1 MAESVETRISTFEN
15 NSKKK
20 TVNRNFQPTQP
31 TTNQCH
37 LLVKKRRRVIL
48 PIQPLTLFGM
58 AGSLTNI
65 QLIWSNGSTRELENS
80 REQSIAAFP
89 SF

>member
-1 MAESVETRISTFEN
+1 METETSTFEN
-15 NSKKK
+15 NSRKK
-20 TVNRNFQPTQP
+20 TVNRKFQFTQP
-31 TTNQCH
+31 TTKQSH
-37 LLVKKRRRVIL
+37 FLVKKRRRVIP

-89 SF
+89 SL